1 MDPGVAET
9 FAGHKSRVG
18 VGVLVVVV
26 LVAAALGV
34 VAGRWL
40 TDIRTDGPVL
50 VSADHADAGPLASD
64 ALARPTHPDGMS
76 RSEMVMRGLLQAAPE
91 CQPAV
96 EMSGAPIAIGGEF
109 LQEARGL
116 ASAKSE
122 AGYENVSFRVK
133 QSGERVYGV
142 LYYEECT

>member
-1 MDPGVAET
+1 MDPRVAET
-9 FAGHKSRVG
+9 FAGHKSPLG

-26 LVAAALGV
+26 LVAAALGA
-34 VAGRWL
+34 VAGWWL
-40 TDIRTDGPVL
+40 TDIRADGPVR
-50 VSADHADAGPLASD
+50 VSADHADMGPSD
-64 ALARPTHPDGMS
+64 ALARPALPHGMS
-76 RSEMVMRGLLQAAPE
+76 GSEMVMRGLLQAAPE

-116 ASAKSE
+116 ASARSE

-133 QSGERVYGV
+133 RSGERVFGV
-142 LYYEECT
+142 LYYEECA